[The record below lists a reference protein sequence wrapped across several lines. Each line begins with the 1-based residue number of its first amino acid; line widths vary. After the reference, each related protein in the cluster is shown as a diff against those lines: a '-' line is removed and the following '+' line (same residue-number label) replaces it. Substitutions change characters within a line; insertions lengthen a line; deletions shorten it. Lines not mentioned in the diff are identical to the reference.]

1 MPRAGGAALDLSDRD
16 LPAPR
21 ADAGAGGEMA
31 PGQFGT
37 IQIILRSK
45 MALVLIAPLFATWM
59 AHGAL
64 F

>member
-1 MPRAGGAALDLSDRD
+1 VLVALLSIYPTVIFLRRAPT
-16 LPAPR
+16 PAPAAR
-21 ADAGAGGEMA
+21 WR

-37 IQIILRSK
+37 IQIILRAEL
-45 MALVLIAPLFATWM
+45 ALMLIAPLFATWM